1 MKVENDKWKIVKMK
15 IYIDEDK
22 CTGCGTCKAAC
33 PKGPRIYSI
42 EEKNGKRVCIQKDP
56 SYCLGCR
63 MCVTVCMED
72 AITLEN

>member
-1 MKVENDKWKIVKMK
+1 MK
-15 IYIDEDK
+15 IYIDEEK
-22 CTGCGTCKAAC
+22 CTGCGKCKVAC

-42 EEKNGKRVCIQKDP
+42 EEKNGRKVCILKDP